1 LPKTVLRTVLAMTVL
16 KRLKSLEDL
25 KELFPDAGKG
35 VPERARTSAHTVTDG
50 RGRQVRVR
58 LETGGRK
65 GKSVTVVSGLGHDPQ
80 TMERI
85 ARVLKQLCGAGGTVK
100 EGTIEVQGDQRER
113 VGAYLKE
120 SGYAVR

>member
-1 LPKTVLRTVLAMTVL
+1 MTAQ
-16 KRLKSLEDL
+16 KRLRSLEDL
-25 KELFPDAGKG
+25 KELLPDAGKG
-35 VPERARTSAHTVTDG
+35 VPERAVKSASTVTDG

-65 GKSVTVVSGLGHDPQ
+65 GKAVTVVAGLGHDPQ

-85 ARVLKQLCGAGGTVK
+85 ARALKQLCGAGGTVK

-113 VGAYLKE
+113 VSGYLRE